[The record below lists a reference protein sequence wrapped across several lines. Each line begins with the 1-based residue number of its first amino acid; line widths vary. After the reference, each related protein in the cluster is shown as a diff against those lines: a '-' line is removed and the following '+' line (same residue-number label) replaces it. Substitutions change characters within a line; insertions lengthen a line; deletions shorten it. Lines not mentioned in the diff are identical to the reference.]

1 MHSAVK
7 CIIGDYLYNLEI
19 RKDFLNKAAKL
30 ATKKENIKIGLIFVN
45 QKIPLRG

>member
-1 MHSAVK
+1 MHNAFLK
-7 CIIGDYLYNLEI
+7 CIIRDYNLEI

-30 ATKKENIKIGLIFVN
+30 ATKKENIKIRLIFVN